1 MLYDNVVCN
10 ELVAC
15 ACVCIPL
22 VCMYIYNKINKKNKY
37 SSVRDFLKHTDRVVH
52 IVVDKTTIQP
62 RTRIRMVCIELVN
75 GKEVPR
81 YMHEHNL

>member
-22 VCMYIYNKINKKNKY
+22 VCMYIYKKYVQYKKY
-37 SSVRDFLKHTDRVVH
+37 SSWNKWRKKSKVVD
-52 IVVDKTTIQP
+52 IVVDKITIQP

-81 YMHEHNL
+81 YVHEHNL